1 MLSRLLP
8 FLLATTTAIL
18 AQTDRAKY
26 LASSDTIRG
35 VNLGGWLLTER
46 WYAHAPP
53 AVHDDEAE
61 SIGLHPRCTEERAHM
76 TNGTFALR

>member
-1 MLSRLLP
+1 MLARLLP
-8 FLLATTTAIL
+8 LLLATTTAVL

-46 WYAHAPP
+46 WYALVLASP
-53 AVHDDEAE
+53 DDEEAE
-61 SIGLHPRCTEERAHM
+61 RVGLRPRCTEERAHM